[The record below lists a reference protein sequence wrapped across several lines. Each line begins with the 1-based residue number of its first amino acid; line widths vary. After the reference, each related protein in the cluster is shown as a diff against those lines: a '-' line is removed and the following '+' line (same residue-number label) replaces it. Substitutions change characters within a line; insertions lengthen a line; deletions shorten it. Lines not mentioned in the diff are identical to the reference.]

1 MLKKQ
6 TVWLLTMLSLMVV
19 LSVYYMM
26 SDRGDLAY
34 IHTENEAGQ
43 FNFEIDEPNLDEVAD
58 EDVEVEDITTL
69 GMSELFATL
78 RMEIDDE
85 RSLQKERLQDIIASA
100 ESSTVDINEAM
111 DGINEIDKI
120 TTKEKILQETIL
132 TSYDHYND
140 VLVRAEDEKVHVHVI
155 TKQLPRS
162 EAVQIMQ
169 LVRDELGEVAVNVH
183 FQDK

>member
-26 SDRGDLAY
+26 SDQGDLAY

-69 GMSELFATL
+69 GMRELFATL